1 MTYKGIKNR
10 LDLFLLQNPFKRGMK
25 RSGFS
30 NLLIFFFFTFRNIRN
45 IKSFFPVLV
54 GCLRCVISFSALN

>member
-30 NLLIFFFFTFRNIRN
+30 NLLIFFFL
-45 IKSFFPVLV
+45 PLE
-54 GCLRCVISFSALN
+54 ISGTLSPSSLFLLDVSDVS